1 MTAMHDRL
9 ADLGTAHDFAGAPC
23 VGRWALFDP
32 ASTYEPPADVAERH
46 EAARH
51 LCAHLPARTL
61 RRLRRPGALH
71 SQAAP
76 HRRVGRYRTPPEGD
90 PMNTREAGAFRPGAQ
105 LAAQLLTG
113 TVSVP
118 GFDTLDHIR
127 EIVNEQ
133 PDVQAALGVLMLALA
148 NAVEAHV
155 RLLPPDASP
164 EWIQGYL
171 RDEGVQLAATL
182 AYLDSPADQADD
194 DDET

>member
-1 MTAMHDRL
+1 
-9 ADLGTAHDFAGAPC
+9 
-23 VGRWALFDP
+23 
-32 ASTYEPPADVAERH
+32 
-46 EAARH
+46 
-51 LCAHLPARTL
+51 
-61 RRLRRPGALH
+61 
-71 SQAAP
+71 
-76 HRRVGRYRTPPEGD
+76 
-90 PMNTREAGAFRPGAQ
+90 MNTREAGAFRPGAQ

-113 TVSVP
+113 TVLVP
-118 GFDTLDHIR
+118 GFDPLDHIR

-171 RDEGVQLAATL
+171 RDEGVQLARTL